1 MTVPETGAT
10 KTSAPIVFQTM
21 RASDWLHRVLAEMA
35 RSAPARWYLNNT
47 LDAFHAGSI
56 SNTEAAKRIRQHTL
70 AEREQTLK
78 RIELYLQAPAS
89 QKVQEHYL
97 MLAYTQSVVADQ
109 KTIAWLKSGASA
121 ATDPW
126 RYHAKVSATKAKLV
140 ALLVKT
146 AKPLGVPVPVAT
158 ELYP

>member
-1 MTVPETGAT
+1 
-10 KTSAPIVFQTM
+10 
-21 RASDWLHRVLAEMA
+21 
-35 RSAPARWYLNNT
+35 
-47 LDAFHAGSI
+47 
-56 SNTEAAKRIRQHTL
+56 
-70 AEREQTLK
+70 
-78 RIELYLQAPAS
+78 
-89 QKVQEHYL
+89 

-126 RYHAKVSATKAKLV
+126 RYHAKVSVTKAKLV

-146 AKPLGVPVPVAT
+146 AKPLGVPVPIAT